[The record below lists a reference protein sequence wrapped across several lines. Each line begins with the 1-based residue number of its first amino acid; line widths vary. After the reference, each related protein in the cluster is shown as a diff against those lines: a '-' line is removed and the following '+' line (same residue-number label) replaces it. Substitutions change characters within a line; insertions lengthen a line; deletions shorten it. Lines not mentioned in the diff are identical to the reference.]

1 MARKLVG
8 IGAAIAALGLTVTLT
23 SSPALAAVDDGTWGI
38 WAAEDLDEVT
48 AGTIGFAY
56 ETVPSASFDYTQTA
70 ESDSEAYISSVND
83 TQMWVSDSS
92 APGAIF
98 GANGPSDIENLL
110 TFDASDETEATL
122 VITFDAEVPAN
133 ELGLVIMGIN
143 SENNGQASGADRVT
157 VEATNAA
164 GTDLSSSELNGGVFN
179 FCNVPVAEM
188 AGDCG
193 GTAYTG
199 VPTATEPTATSVFF
213 QADLNNSTDEGDS
226 GWVNPTAAVKTL
238 TLTWLSMEEG
248 SNVKIAIAI
257 TEKKA
262 ELANTGLDVTTGA
275 LSALALGVLG
285 AAALIAT
292 RRRSA

>member
-8 IGAAIAALGLTVTLT
+8 IGAAVTALGLAIALT

-38 WAAEDLDEVT
+38 WAAEDVDDAP
-48 AGTIGFAY
+48 AGTIGFGST
-56 ETVPSASFDYTQTA
+56 TVPSASYEYTEISGESSA
-70 ESDSEAYISSVND
+70 EIATVND
-83 TQMWVSDSS
+83 KEMWVPASS
-92 APGAIF
+92 APGAVF

-110 TFDASDETEATL
+110 DIDGNETAEATL

-133 ELGLVIMGIN
+133 ALGFVIMDIDGQN
-143 SENNGQASGADRVT
+143 DGQAENADRFT

-164 GTDLSSSELNGGVFN
+164 GTSLTSSELNGGVFN

-188 AGDCG
+188 PGDCDD
-193 GTAYTG
+193 TANTG
-199 VPTATEPTATSVFF
+199 VPTMTEPTATSVFF
-213 QADLNNSTDEGDS
+213 QADLNDSTDDGDS

-238 TLTWLSMEEG
+238 TVTWLTQDGG
-248 SNVKIAIAI
+248 SSAKVAIAI

-262 ELANTGLDVTTGA
+262 ELPDTGLDATTGA
-275 LSALALGVLG
+275 LSALVLGVLG
-285 AAALIAT
+285 AVALIAT